1 MVNGM
6 AGKGDDPRP
15 SFISEVE
22 KSLRYEYAFRK
33 RHKSLEFDQWIETT
47 GNRERLERAR
57 EKFRR
62 I

>member
-33 RHKSLEFDQWIETT
+33 GHRGLEFDQWLEVT
-47 GNRERLERAR
+47 GNKERLELAC